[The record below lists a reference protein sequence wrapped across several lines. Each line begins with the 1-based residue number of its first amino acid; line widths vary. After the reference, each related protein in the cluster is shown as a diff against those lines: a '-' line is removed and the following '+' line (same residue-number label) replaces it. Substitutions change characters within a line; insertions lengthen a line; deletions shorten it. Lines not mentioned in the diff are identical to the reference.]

1 MDKKIEF
8 TIDAD
13 PWITEDGIEVCV
25 FIGGD
30 DEPTEYHYTWDDII
44 DKQIECQIIRGFD
57 EKTVFLREKDDTT
70 MELERIAHSLE
81 AGAAKIY
88 DLIDNS
94 YLFDRDAWLKSNDG
108 EYNQVNK
115 EQFLT
120 KVKDG

>member
-8 TIDAD
+8 TIDAE

-44 DKQIECQIIRGFD
+44 DKQIECHRILGFD
-57 EKTVFLREKDDTT
+57 DNTVFAKDEDDTLT
-70 MELERIAHSLE
+70 KLEKIAHSLE

-94 YLFDRDAWLKSNDG
+94 HLFDRKAWLEANNG
-108 EYNQVNK
+108 EFNQENK

>member
-13 PWITEDGIEVCV
+13 PWITEEGIEVCV

-57 EKTVFLREKDDTT
+57 DKTVFLKKDDSIE
-70 MELERIAHSLE
+70 ELERIAHSLE

-120 KVKDG
+120 PAKES

>member
-1 MDKKIEF
+1 MNKKIEL

-13 PWITEDGIEVCV
+13 PWITENGIEVCV
-25 FIGGD
+25 FIGD
-30 DEPTEYHYTWDDII
+30 DETPTEYHYTWDDII
-44 DKQIECQIIRGFD
+44 DKQIECQIIHGFD
-57 EKTVFLREKDDTT
+57 GKTVFSKEEDDTT

-81 AGAAKIY
+81 AGAARIY

-94 YLFDRDAWLKSNDG
+94 YIFDRKAWLKANDDV
-108 EYNQVNK
+108 YNRENI

>member
-13 PWITEDGIEVCV
+13 PWITENGIEVCV

-44 DKQIECQIIRGFD
+44 DKQLECQIIHGFNG
-57 EKTVFLREKDDTT
+57 KTVFAKEEDDTT

-94 YLFDRDAWLKSNDG
+94 YIFDRKAWLKANDDV
-108 EYNQVNK
+108 YNRENI